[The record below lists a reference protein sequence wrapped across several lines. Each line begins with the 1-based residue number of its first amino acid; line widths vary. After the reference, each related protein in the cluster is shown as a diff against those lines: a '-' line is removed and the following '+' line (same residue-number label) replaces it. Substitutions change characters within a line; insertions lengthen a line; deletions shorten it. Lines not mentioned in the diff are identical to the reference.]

1 MANGFRVEA
10 SSLQQGI
17 GQLMQLN
24 EQFKGVMTNLQS
36 DTQTLSGQ
44 WEGEAKNKFNA
55 SMNNDIATMSKF
67 YTTIQQYIQAL
78 TEIGNKYNT
87 TEQTNVGLIH

>member
-17 GQLMQLN
+17 GQLMQMN
-24 EQFKGVMTNLQS
+24 EQFKGVMNNLQN
-36 DTQTLSGQ
+36 DMQTLSGQ
-44 WEGEAKNKFNA
+44 WEGEAKNKFNTN
-55 SMNNDIATMSKF
+55 MNNDIQTMSKF

-78 TEIGNKYNT
+78 TDIGNKYT
-87 TEQTNVGLIH
+87 STEQTNVGLIH

>member
-87 TEQTNVGLIH
+87 TEHTNVGLIH